1 MTGSGFRRK
10 RKQFSEKL
18 LVRTLLIHPSAFILV
33 HCARTHHA
41 VAFVTRHSFSGGGS
55 ATKADLLSTFCGFVC
70 SHLVALTVSSY
81 AFIVQRLYGTIYY
94 CPCSA

>member
-18 LVRTLLIHPSAFILV
+18 LVRTLLIHPSAFILD

-55 ATKADLLSTFCGFVC
+55 ATKADQLSTF
-70 SHLVALTVSSY
+70 ADSS
-81 AFIVQRLYGTIYY
+81 FILSYRPYD
-94 CPCSA
+94 SNHMS